1 MNGRG
6 VVHVIEIGVGV
17 EGVAPIGIGVGVEG
31 VVLNIIGIVVERVH
45 VIGIGVG
52 VVQIIGIGVATG
64 RNHVNE
70 TEAEGVR
77 EVALVIMNVVVE
89 RKNIRRIVRRVRR
102 EVIRVNTPKVVRG
115 L

>member
-1 MNGRG
+1 MEDIPQA
-6 VVHVIEIGVGV
+6 VVDLHETTVIDH
-17 EGVAPIGIGVGVEG
+17 
-31 VVLNIIGIVVERVH
+31 VVLATEIVVERVH

-52 VVQIIGIGVATG
+52 FVQIIGIGVATG

-70 TEAEGVR
+70 TEVAEGVR